1 MKQKLLASLKTKFQ
15 GVQEAILDRQATK
28 MAKTVTSEDQIETA
42 ISGVTFDTLLQSE
55 TDRRVLEASETAVK
69 NYEKKHKLK
78 DGKSTEKPK
87 DPDPDPDT
95 ETGDGKEKIPA
106 YMKEF
111 MREQKELK
119 ERLEKQEKDR
129 EISSKRAEAKE
140 LLKASKIPDK
150 LKDKWLKRVDLND
163 EETSLEDQVKEL
175 ETEYLDLKQEHI
187 NDSVDGG
194 QGEKGGEVADSDM
207 NDFLSSEFPE
217 TPKES

>member
-1 MKQKLLASLKTKFQ
+1 
-15 GVQEAILDRQATK
+15 
-28 MAKTVTSEDQIETA
+28 
-42 ISGVTFDTLLQSE
+42 
-55 TDRRVLEASETAVK
+55 
-69 NYEKKHKLK
+69 
-78 DGKSTEKPK
+78 
-87 DPDPDPDT
+87 
-95 ETGDGKEKIPA
+95 
-106 YMKEF
+106 
-111 MREQKELK
+111 
-119 ERLEKQEKDR
+119 LEKQEKDR

-217 TPKES
+217 GPKES